1 MKIDTMLK
9 EDKVFSK
16 NELTNM
22 KVDAFSEYD
31 KQIRKLSEEDMIE
44 IKENADNLIAA
55 NENLLFA
62 RYVSA
67 SIGMIRRPQE
77 DNIHM

>member
-31 KQIRKLSEEDMIE
+31 KQIRKLYDGYLQVIVNFSLYYYM
-44 IKENADNLIAA
+44 
-55 NENLLFA
+55 F
-62 RYVSA
+62 
-67 SIGMIRRPQE
+67 QFF
-77 DNIHM
+77 